1 MMKKVMFLLV
11 AMLLSFSVSAA
22 TLTLGLNGSN
32 NADQEIDF
40 ATGTLVGGSGKTD
53 GGTWYSDF
61 TLTTDE
67 DTQAVVEFS
76 FNPESA
82 VSTAL
87 LSITNRV
94 TGIATEWLGAG
105 DLIVSYFFETGVAYG
120 IDFYSVTS
128 TQLKYDV
135 SVSAVPVPA
144 ALFLF
149 APALLGFFG
158 LRRKA
163 AVAA

>member
-1 MMKKVMFLLV
+1 MKKVMFLLV

-22 TLTLGLNGSN
+22 TLTLTTDGSD

-40 ATGTLVGGSGKTD
+40 ATGSLVGGSGKTT
-53 GGTWYSDF
+53 GGDWYSYF
-61 TLTTDE
+61 SLTTDE

-76 FNPESA
+76 FNPESS
-82 VSTAL
+82 VTASV
-87 LSITNRV
+87 LSITNNF
-94 TGIATEWLGAG
+94 TGMVSDWVGSG
-105 DLIVSYFFETGVAYG
+105 DLIVSYFFETGVTYY
-120 IDFYSVTS
+120 IDFEAITS
-128 TQLKYDV
+128 GQLKYDV